1 MTMTYVILTSLVIL
15 TFFAFLTFFVILN
28 EVKNLPIRFATPT
41 ARPDGRAEVHARIR
55 AHDYI

>member
-1 MTMTYVILTSLVIL
+1 MTMTLVILTSLVIL
-15 TFFAFLTFFVILN
+15 NVHCHSDVLVILN